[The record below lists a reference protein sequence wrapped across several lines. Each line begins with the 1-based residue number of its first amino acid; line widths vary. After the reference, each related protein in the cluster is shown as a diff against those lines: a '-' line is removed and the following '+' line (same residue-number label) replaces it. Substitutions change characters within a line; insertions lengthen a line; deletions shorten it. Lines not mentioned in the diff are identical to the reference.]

1 MELFMKEF
9 KNGQA
14 VLCHSISSKL
24 LYAHH
29 SKTTNGMWVVEKTIP
44 LSIQRHPRRWYNLSG
59 CRQEVYIPA
68 KGASIGSRFSTPKVF
83 LATPENIKALDMLGF
98 NLDIEA
104 IEKELAEKW
113 TIGTVVTEVHKLFSE
128 GKENIESDVV
138 YRFINEDTIE
148 FVGPNGDLFTTHY
161 KSLKV

>member
-1 MELFMKEF
+1 MKEF

-14 VLCHSISSKL
+14 VICPSLSTKL
-24 LYAHH
+24 LYAYHC
-29 SKTTNGMWVVEKTIP
+29 KTTNGMWVVEKTIP
-44 LSIQRHPRRWYNLSG
+44 LSIQRHHRRRFNNNG
-59 CRQEVYIPA
+59 CRKETTFPTLDNSCNLYNAIPQV
-68 KGASIGSRFSTPKVF
+68 FS
-83 LATPENIKALDMLGF
+83 ATPENIKTLDVLGF

-113 TIGTVVTEVHKLFSE
+113 TIGTIVTEVHSLNVE
-128 GKENIESDVV
+128 GCEEIENDVV

>member
-1 MELFMKEF
+1 MGSREDD
-9 KNGQA
+9 
-14 VLCHSISSKL
+14 
-24 LYAHH
+24 
-29 SKTTNGMWVVEKTIP
+29 TIIYSTSP
-44 LSIQRHPRRWYNLSG
+44 PRRWYSLTG
-59 CRQEVYIPA
+59 RRQEVYIPA
-68 KGASIGSRFSTPKVF
+68 KGVSFGSRFSTPKVF

-148 FVGPNGDLFTTHY
+148 FVGPNGDLYTTHY

>member
-1 MELFMKEF
+1 MHSF

-14 VLCHSISSKL
+14 VLCPSLSTKL
-24 LYAHH
+24 LYAYHC
-29 SKTTNGMWVVEKTIP
+29 KTTNGMWVVEKTIP

-59 CRQEVYIPA
+59 CRNEVYIPA

-83 LATPENIKALDMLGF
+83 AATPENIKALDMLGYYL
-98 NLDIEA
+98 NIEA
-104 IEKELAEKW
+104 IEEELAEKW
-113 TIGTVVTEVHKLFSE
+113 TISVIETEVRSLNV
-128 GKENIESDVV
+128 GGYENIESDVV

-148 FVGPNGDLFTTHY
+148 FVGPNSELYTTHY

>member
-1 MELFMKEF
+1 MNSF

-14 VLCHSISSKL
+14 VLCPSVSTKL

-29 SKTTNGMWVVEKTIP
+29 SKTTNGMWVVEKKVP

-68 KGASIGSRFSTPKVF
+68 KDVSIGSRFSTPKVF
-83 LATPENIKALDMLGF
+83 PATPENIKALDMLGF
-98 NLDIEA
+98 YLDIEA

-113 TIGTVVTEVHKLFSE
+113 TIGTIVTEVRSLYME
-128 GKENIESDVV
+128 GYEEIESEVV
-138 YRFINEDTIE
+138 YHFINEDTIE
-148 FVGPNGDLFTTHY
+148 FVGLNSNLYTTHY

>member
-1 MELFMKEF
+1 MHSF

-14 VLCHSISSKL
+14 VLCPSLSSKL
-24 LYAHH
+24 LYAYHC
-29 SKTTNGMWVVEKTIP
+29 KTTNGMWVVEKKIP
-44 LSIQRHPRRWYNLSG
+44 LSFQCQPTRWYNLSG
-59 CRQEVYIPA
+59 CRNEVYIPA

-83 LATPENIKALDMLGF
+83 PATLESVKALDMLGF

-104 IEKELAEKW
+104 IEEELAEKW
-113 TIGTVVTEVHKLFSE
+113 TIGTIVTDEVHLLHEE
-128 GKENIESDVV
+128 GWEEIENDVV

-148 FVGPNGDLFTTHY
+148 FVGPNSELYTTHC

>member
-1 MELFMKEF
+1 MTNF

-14 VLCHSISSKL
+14 VLCPSISTKL

-68 KGASIGSRFSTPKVF
+68 KGVSFGSRFSTPKVF
-83 LATPENIKALDMLGF
+83 PATAESIKALDMLGF
-98 NLDIEA
+98 YIDVEA

-113 TIGTVVTEVHKLFSE
+113 TIGTTVTEVRSLLVE
-128 GKENIESDVV
+128 GCEKIENEVM

-148 FVGPNGDLFTTHY
+148 FVGFNGDLYTTHY

>member
-1 MELFMKEF
+1 MTNF

-14 VLCHSISSKL
+14 VLCPAISTKL

-68 KGASIGSRFSTPKVF
+68 KGVSFGSRFSTPKVF
-83 LATPENIKALDMLGF
+83 PATAESIKALDMLGF
-98 NLDIEA
+98 HIDVEA
-104 IEKELAEKW
+104 IEEELAEKW
-113 TIGTVVTEVHKLFSE
+113 TINTIETEVRSLGME
-128 GKENIESDVV
+128 GYEEIENDVV

-148 FVGPNGDLFTTHY
+148 FIGPNGDLYTTHY

>member
-1 MELFMKEF
+1 MKEF

-14 VLCHSISSKL
+14 VLCPAISTKL
-24 LYAHH
+24 LYAYHC
-29 SKTTNGMWVVEKTIP
+29 KTTNGMWVVEKKVP
-44 LSIQRHPRRWYNLSG
+44 LSLQRQPRYWYSLIG
-59 CRQEVYIPA
+59 RRQETYSPTEGV
-68 KGASIGSRFSTPKVF
+68 SIGSRFSTPKVF
-83 LATPENIKALDMLGF
+83 PATPENIKALDMLGF
-98 NLDIEA
+98 YINVEA

-113 TIGTVVTEVHKLFSE
+113 TIGTIVTEVRSLHVE
-128 GKENIESDVV
+128 GCEEIENEVV

>member
-1 MELFMKEF
+1 MHSF

-14 VLCHSISSKL
+14 VLCPSLSSKL

-29 SKTTNGMWVVEKTIP
+29 SKTTNGMWVVEKKVP
-44 LSIQRHPRRWYNLSG
+44 LSLQCQPKRWYNLSG
-59 CRQEVYIPA
+59 CRQEVYIHA
-68 KGASIGSRFSTPKVF
+68 KGVSIGSRFSTPKVF
-83 LATPENIKALDMLGF
+83 PATAESIKALDMLGF
-98 NLDIEA
+98 HIDVEA

-113 TIGTVVTEVHKLFSE
+113 TIGTTVTEVRSLLVE
-128 GKENIESDVV
+128 GCEEIENEVV

-148 FVGPNGDLFTTHY
+148 FVGLNGDLFTTHS

>member
-1 MELFMKEF
+1 MHSF

-14 VLCHSISSKL
+14 VLCPAISTKL

-59 CRQEVYIPA
+59 CRNEVYIPA

-83 LATPENIKALDMLGF
+83 PATLESVKALDMLGF

-104 IEKELAEKW
+104 IEEELAEKW
-113 TIGTVVTEVHKLFSE
+113 TISVIETEVRSLNV
-128 GKENIESDVV
+128 GGYENIESDVV

-148 FVGPNGDLFTTHY
+148 FVGLNSELYTTHY

>member
-1 MELFMKEF
+1 MNSF

-14 VLCHSISSKL
+14 VLCPSLSAKL

-44 LSIQRHPRRWYNLSG
+44 LSIQRHSRRWYNLSG
-59 CRQEVYIPA
+59 CRHEVYIPA
-68 KGASIGSRFSTPKVF
+68 KGVSIGSRFSTPKVF
-83 LATPENIKALDMLGF
+83 PATLENIKALDMLGF

-113 TIGTVVTEVHKLFSE
+113 TIGTIVTEVPKLFSE

-148 FVGPNGDLFTTHY
+148 FVGPNGDLYTTHY

>member
-1 MELFMKEF
+1 MHSF

-14 VLCHSISSKL
+14 LLCPSLSTKL

-44 LSIQRHPRRWYNLSG
+44 LSIQRHHRRWYNLSG

-68 KGASIGSRFSTPKVF
+68 KGVSFGSYFSTPKVF
-83 LATPENIKALDMLGF
+83 PATPENIKALDMLGF

-113 TIGTVVTEVHKLFSE
+113 TIGTIVTEVRSLLVE
-128 GKENIESDVV
+128 GCEKIENEVV
-138 YRFINEDTIE
+138 YHFINDDTIE
-148 FVGPNGDLFTTHY
+148 FVGLNSELYTTHC

>member
-1 MELFMKEF
+1 MKEF

-14 VLCHSISSKL
+14 VLCPSLSTKL

-68 KGASIGSRFSTPKVF
+68 KGVSFGSYFSTPKVF
-83 LATPENIKALDMLGF
+83 PATLESIKALDMLGF

-104 IEKELAEKW
+104 IEEELAEKW
-113 TIGTVVTEVHKLFSE
+113 TIGTIVTDEVHLLHEE
-128 GKENIESDVV
+128 GWEEIENDVV

-148 FVGPNGDLFTTHY
+148 FVGPNSELYTAHY

>member
-1 MELFMKEF
+1 MTNF

-14 VLCHSISSKL
+14 VLCPSLSTKL

-68 KGASIGSRFSTPKVF
+68 KGVSIGSRFSTPKVF
-83 LATPENIKALDMLGF
+83 PATAESIKALDMLGF
-98 NLDIEA
+98 HIDVEA
-104 IEKELAEKW
+104 IEEELAEKW
-113 TIGTVVTEVHKLFSE
+113 TINTIETEVRSLDME
-128 GKENIESDVV
+128 GYEEIENDVV
-138 YRFINEDTIE
+138 YRFINKDTIE
-148 FVGPNGDLFTTHY
+148 FVGPNGDLYTTHY

>member
-1 MELFMKEF
+1 MTNF

-14 VLCHSISSKL
+14 VLCPAISTKL
-24 LYAHH
+24 LYAYHC
-29 SKTTNGMWVVEKTIP
+29 KTTNGMWVVEKTIP
-44 LSIQRHPRRWYNLSG
+44 LFIQRHPSRWYNLSG

-68 KGASIGSRFSTPKVF
+68 KGVSFDSRFSTPKVF
-83 LATPENIKALDMLGF
+83 PATLESIKALDMLGF
-98 NLDIEA
+98 HLNIEA

-113 TIGTVVTEVHKLFSE
+113 TIGVIETEVRSLNV
-128 GKENIESDVV
+128 GGYENIENDVV

-148 FVGPNGDLFTTHY
+148 FIGPNSELYTTHY